1 MFDSIALNRERK
13 IILIGGALLLLLG
26 ALYRFYP
33 LISSVV
39 SVSDEIAIKQNHAE
53 KYLRIVEQQKRALSE
68 NKYFTRQFKQME
80 RRLLTGETPTLAAVE
95 IQEIL
100 KAIGDTSNVKFMTMR
115 VMKPKE
121 DEDTGYVRLPVQFSM
136 NSDINQLKEVIF
148 QIEASPKLLVITE
161 MDAKKAGIRENQLIR
176 STITVEGSMKA
187 PQAEKADG
195 QLVSGKK

>member
-1 MFDSIALNRERK
+1 MFDSIGLNRERK

-26 ALYRFYP
+26 AIYRFYP
-33 LISSVV
+33 VISSVV
-39 SVSDEIAIKQNHAE
+39 SVSDEIVMKKNHVE
-53 KYLRIVEQQKRALSE
+53 KYLRIVEQQKRVVSE

-100 KAIGDTSNVKFMTMR
+100 KKIGDTSNVKFMTMR

-121 DEDTGYVRLPVQFSM
+121 DEDAGYVRLPVQFSM
-136 NSDINQLKEVIF
+136 NSDINQLKEIIY
-148 QIEASPKLLVITE
+148 QIEASPELLVITALN
-161 MDAKKAGIRENQLIR
+161 AKRATSKKSRLIR

-187 PQAEKADG
+187 PQAEKTEG
-195 QLVSGKK
+195 